1 MFKKIVVATDGSEL
15 SLKAARK
22 GMQLAKM
29 FGSKLQV
36 IYVIDQRVFFF
47 PHEVQILAP
56 ENPYFKILDELR
68 KNAEAVLDKLEK
80 EAKKVG
86 VEIERFVLEGA
97 VVDEIN
103 RRVDEARADLLI
115 IGAHGKTGEHRGI
128 LGSTAQALA
137 GTASCSIMI
146 IREK

>member
-15 SLKAARK
+15 SLSAARK
-22 GMQLAKM
+22 GMELAKL
-29 FGSKLQV
+29 FHARLEV

-68 KNAEAVLDKLEK
+68 RNAEAILDKLEK
-80 EAKKVG
+80 VAQKVG

-103 RRVDEARADLLI
+103 RRVEEAKADLLI
-115 IGAHGKTGEHRGI
+115 IGAHGKTGEHRGV
-128 LGSTAQALA
+128 LGSTAQALV
-137 GTASCSIMI
+137 GSASCSIMI
-146 IREK
+146 IRK